1 MISLYHDLSR
11 WSMVQAWVSCFWGV
25 TLMPFSHCRLWVLPC
40 ALGVHLLDLPQEPHV
55 PQANLRHQ
63 RLKRQQ
69 RWDRRCSICRNPS
82 STLMDKILH
91 QLILNIS
98 VIFIACTLLKHTKWS
113 AWFCPSTAW
122 KVLPVFICPSF
133 LGIYSF
139 AGTNLLQFRR
149 GDGQRSIF
157 GFQFVH
163 VSIWGVGNGRIFWPR
178 PYMISSVS
186 KASNWTR
193 SWAKGGWWISS
204 RLLQCWAKTVET
216 CRPRCG
222 PCKISYAEV
231 SFNKILQVLTM
242 PSSKTR
248 AAFQLQN
255 EGAQKFWR
263 PFETLKGLWI
273 CLNNSQQC
281 SLQSRIKMWDLSC
294 WHFKSRRQTWT
305 PSLTTWERLFARF
318 AVVVLCRPHHYKLII
333 IGIVDGLRGF
343 VFPEKKDNYGLFWY
357 HNLHPS
363 IVLL

>member
-1 MISLYHDLSR
+1 
-11 WSMVQAWVSCFWGV
+11 
-25 TLMPFSHCRLWVLPC
+25 
-40 ALGVHLLDLPQEPHV
+40 
-55 PQANLRHQ
+55 
-63 RLKRQQ
+63 
-69 RWDRRCSICRNPS
+69 
-82 STLMDKILH
+82 
-91 QLILNIS
+91 
-98 VIFIACTLLKHTKWS
+98 
-113 AWFCPSTAW
+113 
-122 KVLPVFICPSF
+122 
-133 LGIYSF
+133 
-139 AGTNLLQFRR
+139 
-149 GDGQRSIF
+149 
-157 GFQFVH
+157 
-163 VSIWGVGNGRIFWPR
+163 
-178 PYMISSVS
+178 MISSVS

-193 SWAKGGWWISS
+193 SSAKGGWWISS

-222 PCKISYAEV
+222 PCKISYAER

-294 WHFKSRRQTWT
+294 WHYKSRRQTWT

-318 AVVVLCRPHHYKLII
+318 AVFVLCRPHHYKLII

-343 VFPEKKDNYGLFWY
+343 VFHEKKDNTEWFVLVSQSTSQHCAIVDPFVA
-357 HNLHPS
+357 LV
-363 IVLL
+363 VLLRWWSW